1 MSTILPV
8 RFRCSQ
14 CQKRLRAK
22 SELRGQELIC
32 PNCKD
37 FTTVLLKGLAPSN
50 LPVPVQQPLPLLA
63 APLKLD
69 TVPPG
74 EPTVPLSLSFPKGAG
89 GVQTT
94 VTQKTADDCA
104 KFAVG
109 GLLVAVGMVVLMI
122 LTGGRFKP
130 SS

>member
-8 RFRCSQ
+8 RFRCLH
-14 CQKRLRAK
+14 CQTRLRAK
-22 SELRGQELIC
+22 SALRGQEMIC
-32 PNCKD
+32 PNCKE
-37 FTTVLLKGLAPSN
+37 FTAVPWKELVPSN
-50 LPVPVQQPLPLLA
+50 LPVPVQQPVALPV
-63 APLKLD
+63 APSNLD
-69 TVPPG
+69 TVLPA
-74 EPTVPLSLSFPKGAG
+74 EPTVPLSLTFPKGAG

-122 LTGGRFKP
+122 LTGGRYKP
-130 SS
+130 S